1 LENPT
6 HDPEKGSV
14 TEKLGVLGGTFD
26 PVHLGHLIIAQEA
39 QARLGLDRVLFV
51 PTGQPWMKRGRTISP
66 GEHRVAMARLAVADS
81 PRFEV
86 SSMEVD
92 RPGPTYTVET
102 LQALR
107 REGPNELEIFFIIG
121 ADSLEGLA
129 RWKELQRVREL
140 CTLVAVSRPGHRE
153 PDVASTEAGLPDAA
167 PQVIPL
173 PGIQIGI
180 GGSEIRERVAAGRP
194 IRYWVPP
201 AVEEY
206 IMRNGLYAAAE
217 ALSQPRGGAR

>member
-1 LENPT
+1 M
-6 HDPEKGSV
+6 
-14 TEKLGVLGGTFD
+14 KLGILGGTFD

-39 QARLGLDRVLFV
+39 QARLGLDRVLFI
-51 PTGQPWMKRGRTISP
+51 PTGQPWMKRGRAISP
-66 GEHRVAMARLAVADS
+66 GEHRVAMVRLAVAGNH
-81 PRFEV
+81 RFEV

-102 LQALR
+102 LRALR
-107 REGPNELEIFFIIG
+107 REATEELEIFFIIG
-121 ADSLEGLA
+121 EDSLEGLT
-129 RWKELQRVREL
+129 RWKEPQGVLEL

-153 PDVASTEAGLPDAA
+153 AGVAGH
-167 PQVIPL
+167 QVRRL

-180 GGSEIRERVAAGRP
+180 GGSEIRERVAAGLP

-206 IMRNGLYAAAE
+206 IVRNGLYAPKE
-217 ALSQPRGGAR
+217 ALSRPGGGAR